1 MPRMAA
7 NDDLHASETGWLS
20 HTDEI
25 FKEMF
30 DDNEREISSASDL
43 TKNSACD
50 ECDCD
55 CLECQSKRAGSNNRQ
70 RA

>member
-1 MPRMAA
+1 MRRMAA
-7 NDDLHASETGWLS
+7 NDDLNASETGWLS
-20 HTDEI
+20 HTVQI

-30 DDNEREISSASDL
+30 DDNEREIRVLDL
-43 TKNSACD
+43 TEDSECD

-55 CLECQSKRAGSNNRQ
+55 CLECRSKLEGSNNSR